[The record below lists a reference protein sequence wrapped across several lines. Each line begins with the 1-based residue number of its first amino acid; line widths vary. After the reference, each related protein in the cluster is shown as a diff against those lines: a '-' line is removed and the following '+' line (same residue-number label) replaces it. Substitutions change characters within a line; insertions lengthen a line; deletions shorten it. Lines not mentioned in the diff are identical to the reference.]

1 MAGQPSG
8 DRSTNGA
15 IEGQQGRGDPTAL
28 APTSVATLE
37 DGEQR
42 SRRGTPPPLDEVCEL
57 RCAGVHPVHCN
68 TRLRASTPERVVV
81 LAREH
86 GADAHG
92 FTPRWYT
99 PQRLVWMTERVKY
112 RGRV

>member
-1 MAGQPSG
+1 MPSPDDRRRRTVQPSIG
-8 DRSTNGA
+8 D
-15 IEGQQGRGDPTAL
+15 
-28 APTSVATLE
+28 
-37 DGEQR
+37 
-42 SRRGTPPPLDEVCEL
+42 VCEL

-68 TRLRASTPERVVV
+68 TRLRASTPELVVV

-112 RGRV
+112 RGPGSAKAVPHGQPGRLRGEADPG

>member
-1 MAGQPSG
+1 VAGQPSD
-8 DRSTNGA
+8 DRSTNGE
-15 IEGQQGRGDPTAL
+15 IEGTQGSRLRASIIRNDAMPSPESRRLKSTAL
-28 APTSVATLE
+28 SV
-37 DGEQR
+37 D
-42 SRRGTPPPLDEVCEL
+42 DVCEL

-81 LAREH
+81 LACEH

-99 PQRLVWMTERVKY
+99 PQRVLWMTDRVKY
-112 RGRV
+112 RGPRLS